1 MMKAKELKEYLNTVD
16 DQAEI
21 RFSLDTQNIFEEYH
35 DIENVL
41 EVHMD
46 FRETGKYNA
55 VYLISSEN

>member
-1 MMKAKELKEYLNTVD
+1 MIFKEVGQTMDLLLVKV
-16 DQAEI
+16 A
-21 RFSLDTQNIFEEYH
+21 EEYH

-55 VYLISSEN
+55 VYLISSENGG